1 MREMTP
7 ALTPLLTAA
16 QIQTR
21 VTDLARV
28 IEENTQ
34 PEITVHLI
42 GVLTGSFMFLADL
55 ARSFKRPV
63 TIDFVRYSSYRNGT
77 APVSPPICELKP
89 RRVSGRH
96 VLIVEDIIDT
106 GETLHV
112 LRNYLATLNPQTLRT
127 VCLLDKPT
135 RRRRHVP
142 VEFVGFTIE
151 DVFVVG
157 YGLDQADQYR
167 YLPHVLALR

>member
-1 MREMTP
+1 MHEMTP
-7 ALTPLLTAA
+7 ALTPLLTAN

-21 VTDLARV
+21 TTELARA

-34 PEITVHLI
+34 PEITIHLV

-63 TIDFVRYSSYRNGT
+63 TIEFVRYSSYRNGT
-77 APVSPPICELKP
+77 EPVEPPVCELKP

-96 VLIVEDIIDT
+96 VLIVEDIVDT
-106 GETLHV
+106 GETLHA
-112 LRNYLATLNPQTLRT
+112 LHTFLATLNPQTLRT

-142 VEFVGFTIE
+142 VEFIGFTIE
-151 DVFVVG
+151 DIFVVG
-157 YGLDQADQYR
+157 YGLDHADQYR
-167 YLPHVLALR
+167 SLPHIVGLR